1 MMPQL
6 DTDDTPLDRRV
17 IRQRAVQLRR
27 AKATL
32 VLMIDE
38 IGAHAA
44 VVLLNDALRDALD
57 RLGDEG

>member
-1 MMPQL
+1 MPQL

-17 IRQRAVQLRR
+17 TRQRTVQLRR
-27 AKATL
+27 AKATIAL
-32 VLMIDE
+32 LIDE

-44 VVLLNDALRDALD
+44 VVLLNDGLREALD